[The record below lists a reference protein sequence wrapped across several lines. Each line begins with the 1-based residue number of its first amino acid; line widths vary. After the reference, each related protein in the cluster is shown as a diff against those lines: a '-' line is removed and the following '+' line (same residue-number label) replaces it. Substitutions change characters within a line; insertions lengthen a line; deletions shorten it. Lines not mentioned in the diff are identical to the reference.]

1 MKICFTHFFRTAFIS
16 AAVIFF
22 PFSEMISGESRVLFS
37 EELIS
42 RMDLFVTEKFR
53 EAEIPGG
60 VFGIVEEDKTV
71 LRKGIGFTSAG
82 GGRSFDENTVFN
94 AGTLSRH
101 FTVLKARKLIE
112 EGKLKSEA
120 RVTEYIPEW
129 KLGGKGK
136 ENYVLV
142 RHLIDSCSLLEPF
155 HDRMVHS
162 PDGSL
167 FFAFKDMLPSFANL
181 DVLDSPDDVYRDS
194 SLNYI
199 LLGEILK
206 RISGRKKF
214 SDIIQSDIFP
224 ALSMN
229 ESTYEQRS
237 MSRNRSAH
245 YSYFFGKRTEL
256 QFTETP
262 LIAESSDKVF
272 TSLNDLLKYL
282 AFSIKEE
289 SDLLKYTSVTQI
301 RKATALK
308 ERNSEPFYGSGW
320 FHSELLGQKYM
331 YFSGRGA
338 GSSIFL
344 FYYPERKSAFVIA
357 GNLEAESS
365 MREIGDGVISILFG
379 VVPKNPKPPYRKLL
393 GMFCFVLI
401 LGAVMSVYA
410 LGFKIDRLYSPDFVR
425 IGPSKEN
432 TVGFASSMAVFVLLF
447 WTSFRVLPYHTL
459 LTEYTAQIRQS
470 AMFGWVPELFYASVA
485 LVILSFLWMVYSGL
499 VLIRNSR

>member
-1 MKICFTHFFRTAFIS
+1 
-16 AAVIFF
+16 
-22 PFSEMISGESRVLFS
+22 FSLMSGESRALFT

-42 RMDLFVTEKFR
+42 RAELFVTEKFK
-53 EAEIPGG
+53 EADIPGG
-60 VFGIVEEDKTV
+60 VFGIAEEDKTV
-71 LRKGIGFTSAG
+71 LKKGIGFSAAE
-82 GGRSFDENTVFN
+82 GGRNFDEGTVFN
-94 AGTLSRH
+94 AGTLSRQ
-101 FTVLKARKLIE
+101 FTALKARKLIE
-112 EGKLKSEA
+112 EGKLKPDA

-155 HDRMVHS
+155 HDRIVHS

-167 FFAFKDMLPSFANL
+167 FFSFRDMLPSFADLN
-181 DVLDSPDDVYRDS
+181 VLDSPDDVYKES

-214 SDIIQSDIFP
+214 SEIIQTDIFAP
-224 ALSMN
+224 LFMN
-229 ESTYEQRS
+229 ESTFEQRS
-237 MSRNRSAH
+237 ISRNRSAH
-245 YSYFFGKRTEL
+245 YSYFFGKRSEL
-256 QFTETP
+256 QFAETP
-262 LIAESSDKVF
+262 LIAESSEKVF
-272 TSLNDLLKYL
+272 TNLNDLLKYL
-282 AFSIKEE
+282 LFCIKDE
-289 SDLLKYTSVTQI
+289 SDVLKYTSVAQL
-301 RKATALK
+301 RKAAALNG
-308 ERNSEPFYGSGW
+308 RNGEPFYGSGW

-331 YFSGRGA
+331 FFSGKGA

-365 MREIGDGVISILFG
+365 MREIGEGVISILFG
-379 VVPKNPKPPYRKLL
+379 VAPKNPRPPYRKLL

-410 LGFKIDRLYSPDFVR
+410 LGFKIDRLYSPDF
-425 IGPSKEN
+425 ISTGPSKEN
-432 TVGFASSMAVFVLLF
+432 TVGFAVSMAVFVLLF

-459 LTEYTAQIRQS
+459 LTEYTSEIRQS